1 MSAQEGREAGDDSSP
16 GCAFCAAEE
25 EQRRL
30 HVCSSSRYTKRM
42 IAADGERVS
51 ANKRILC
58 NAKEMFHYEPVE
70 EHYSGSMDA

>member
-1 MSAQEGREAGDDSSP
+1 MAAQEGREAGDDSSP

-30 HVCSSSRYTKRM
+30 HVCSSSRYTKCM

-51 ANKRILC
+51 ANKHILC
-58 NAKEMFHYEPVE
+58 NAKKMFRYEPVE
-70 EHYSGSMDA
+70 EHYYGSMDA

>member
-1 MSAQEGREAGDDSSP
+1 MY
-16 GCAFCAAEE
+16 
-25 EQRRL
+25 
-30 HVCSSSRYTKRM
+30 SSSRHAKRM

-70 EHYSGSMDA
+70 ERCSGSLDA